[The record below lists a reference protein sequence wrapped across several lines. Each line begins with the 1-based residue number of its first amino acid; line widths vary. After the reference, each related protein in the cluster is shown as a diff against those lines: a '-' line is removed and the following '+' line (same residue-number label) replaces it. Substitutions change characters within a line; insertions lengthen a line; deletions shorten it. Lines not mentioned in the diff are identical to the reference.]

1 MVKNDFDIFTVSE
14 TWDYSVMDLEVE
26 IPGYDVYR
34 LDRHE
39 KTGGGVCACV
49 TTVTIINLLWLASCI
64 TVRPQTTRSTEF
76 RCSHSF
82 RVKEV

>member
-39 KTGGGVCACV
+39 KTGGGICACV
-49 TTVTIINLLWLASCI
+49 TIINSHVFSKLYYCSSVWSNTSGPSC
-64 TVRPQTTRSTEF
+64 S
-76 RCSHSF
+76 
-82 RVKEV
+82 KAG